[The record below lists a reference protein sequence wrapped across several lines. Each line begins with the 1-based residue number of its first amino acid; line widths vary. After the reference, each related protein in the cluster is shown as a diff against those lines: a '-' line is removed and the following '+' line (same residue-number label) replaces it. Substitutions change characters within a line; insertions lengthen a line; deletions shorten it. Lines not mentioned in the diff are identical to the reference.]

1 MLVISIHSFV
11 EHSIH
16 VLISIGGMV
25 RFFHGKIFGFHAKF
39 NEEPGSR
46 CPTRPLFGGRGTIWA
61 MGDIKILKKYKVSR
75 VY

>member
-1 MLVISIHSFV
+1 
-11 EHSIH
+11 
-16 VLISIGGMV
+16 MV

-61 MGDIKILKKYKVSR
+61 MGAIKILKKYKVSR